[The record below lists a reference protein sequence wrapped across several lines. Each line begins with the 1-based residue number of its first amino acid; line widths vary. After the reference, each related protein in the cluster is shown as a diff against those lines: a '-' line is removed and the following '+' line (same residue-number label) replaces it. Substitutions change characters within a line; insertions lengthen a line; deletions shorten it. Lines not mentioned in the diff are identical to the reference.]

1 MEVSAATGNRIM
13 KKAPLPRSCPALHT
27 AHDPSNPDPWQTL
40 WLDRSTPLT
49 PGVKE
54 AWLRDSSTLS
64 RQYLLPFVRPLA
76 RVLIALM
83 QVVKTVTPAW
93 LSSSRVLHQIL
104 ARALA
109 IFATPEA
116 SWLILRHFWIGS
128 ENLAFL
134 RANIRGADIP
144 LNPLQPKDLPDLRED
159 LFIKHDL
166 NLFNFI
172 TNLNLKLNQQGIH
185 EIEPNG
191 ELDFSMISDEGHFP
205 IAPQNNGWLN
215 KIDLQTCI
223 DLFTPLYQ
231 FFLSDRDFWRSV
243 HSLQLDE
250 TIGIYAAR
258 VLNRP
263 DGLML
268 VNNKHPMVVPSTWSA
283 GYRLVLHGLSSEMLH
298 ALLVEEK
305 RKRARPSAG

>member
-1 MEVSAATGNRIM
+1 M
-13 KKAPLPRSCPALHT
+13 KKAMLPRACPALH
-27 AHDPSNPDPWQTL
+27 APHDPSDPDPWQTL
-40 WLDRSTPLT
+40 WLDRSTPLI

-54 AWLRDSSTLS
+54 AWLRDSSTVS
-64 RQYLLPFVRPLA
+64 RQFLLPFVRPLA
-76 RVLIALM
+76 RVLIVLM
-83 QVVKTVTPAW
+83 QLVKTVTPAW
-93 LSSSRVLHQIL
+93 LTSSRVLHRIL

-116 SWLILRHFWIGS
+116 NWLILRHFWIGS

-134 RANIRGADIP
+134 RANIKGADIS
-144 LNPLQPKDLPDLRED
+144 LNPLLPKDLPDLRDD

-172 TNLNLKLNQQGIH
+172 TRLNLKLDEQGLR

-191 ELDFSMISDEGHFP
+191 ELDFSMISDDGLFP
-205 IAPQNNGWLN
+205 IAPQNDGWFN

-231 FFLSDRDFWRSV
+231 LFLSDRDFWRSV

-258 VLNRP
+258 VLNKP
-263 DGLML
+263 DALIL
-268 VNNKHPMVVPSTWSA
+268 VNNKHPMAVPPTWSA